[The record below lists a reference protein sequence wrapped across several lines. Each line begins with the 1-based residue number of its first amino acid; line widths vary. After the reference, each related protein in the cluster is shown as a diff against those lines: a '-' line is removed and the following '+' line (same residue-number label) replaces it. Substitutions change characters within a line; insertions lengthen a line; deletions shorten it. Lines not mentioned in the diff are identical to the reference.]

1 MDINVHSPW
10 RKVRGGYNMLE
21 SQQRGSANELTLLF
35 PCGFSE
41 EQISS
46 DPVQEY
52 FKKKIN
58 RDLSKQRPGNVY

>member
-1 MDINVHSPW
+1 
-10 RKVRGGYNMLE
+10 MLE
-21 SQQRGSANELTLLF
+21 SQQRVSANELTLPF